1 MRSAHRW
8 NIFREKSIPTVQ
20 FAMVDYSVYLVT
32 DSSMIPESS
41 TFLKQVENAID
52 NGATMVQLREK
63 TMATRDFIDRALA
76 IKRMTEKKGIPL
88 IINDRVDVALA
99 VDADGVHVGQD
110 DMEAVTVRRLIGPN
124 KILGVTCSY
133 PHEVEKVCEDGIADY
148 VGLGTV
154 YKTATKKDVKTPEGT
169 GPIGIRKMLHVLEK
183 HKANIKAVAIGGI
196 NHLNAAKVLFQCRIP
211 GRALDGLAVV
221 SCIMADPDA
230 SAATQ
235 SLAKIVREKEF
246 GKDKKNSGREEGK
259 ETEVIRAV
267 RASNPLVHHITNNV
281 VKNFC
286 ANVTL
291 AVGASPIMSEFAEEY
306 DELAQ
311 NIEKLALVINL
322 GTPNSSTMD
331 IFKHALQVYN
341 KHGKPVVFDPVAAG
355 ASAARFECC
364 RQILNAG
371 QVSVIKGNVGEI
383 MSLYKLTHGYTQ
395 DEDASQLMKGV
406 DSVVDLSA
414 EKIIEGGRAVAI
426 DFQCVVVI
434 TGATNYVIDEHNHVS
449 VEGGSS
455 VMGRVTGSG
464 CAIGSVIGAFVAAN
478 CGLVYEAAVQ
488 AVRIYNECGREAAAR
503 LNHSSGS
510 FVPAL
515 VDALY
520 SYSELRALC
529 SCVFVEPGAYS

>member
-1 MRSAHRW
+1 
-8 NIFREKSIPTVQ
+8 
-20 FAMVDYSVYLVT
+20 MVDYSVYLVT
-32 DSSMIPESS
+32 DSTMVPEGS
-41 TFLKQVENAID
+41 TFLRQVESAID

-76 IKRMTEKKGIPL
+76 IKRMTQPRGIPL

-110 DMEAVTVRRLIGPN
+110 DMEAATVRRLIGPN

-133 PHEVEKVCEDGIADY
+133 PHEVEKVCADGIADY

-154 YKTATKKDVKTPEGT
+154 YKTATKKDVKTPDGT
-169 GPIGIRKMLHVLEK
+169 GPIGIRKMLHVLER
-183 HKANIKAVAIGGI
+183 HQANIQTVAIGGI
-196 NHLNAAKVLFQCRIP
+196 NHGNAAKVLFQCRIP

-221 SCIMADPDA
+221 SCIMAEPDA
-230 SAATQ
+230 GAATQ
-235 SLAKIVREKEF
+235 SLLAIVKERRSLGNESFIKNELEKE
-246 GKDKKNSGREEGK
+246 KK
-259 ETEVIRAV
+259 EVIGAV
-267 RASNPLVHHITNNV
+267 RATNPLVHHITNNV

-306 DELAQ
+306 DEIAQ

-322 GTPNSSTMD
+322 GTPNGSTMD

-341 KHGKPVVFDPVAAG
+341 EHGKPVVFDPVAAG

-383 MSLYKLTHGYTQ
+383 MTLYKLTHGYAE
-395 DEDASQLMKGV
+395 DEDSGQLMKGV
-406 DSVVDLSA
+406 DSVVDLG
-414 EKIIEGGRAVAI
+414 EKKIIEGGRAVAI

-434 TGATNYVIDEHNHVS
+434 TGATNFVIDEHHHEA

-464 CAIGSVIGAFVAAN
+464 CAIGSVIAAFVAAN
-478 CGLVYEAAVQ
+478 CGLVFDGAVQ

-503 LNHSSGS
+503 LDHRSGS

-520 SYSELRALC
+520 SYSELRAL
-529 SCVFVEPGAYS
+529 